1 MRTRLVLAA
10 VVGSIVAVAPLGAL
24 AADKRQSNM
33 VNPGAVSG
41 FGNPVLAGPI
51 GVTFTNNVSKGK
63 TKGDDKCVQ
72 QVQLIGLVG
81 LSDTDQLP
89 GTSDEVIC
97 IVESG
102 VKPGPGAPIIQG
114 AVLRGEVKSAK
125 VKIKADLSLEGVGCV
140 PDPGGSDVRIF
151 DARIT
156 CYEPDGSYA
165 PLLVPAFASDPTQGI
180 ALGGAPRPL
189 TPMIAT
195 EGIHMN

>member
-41 FGNPVLAGPI
+41 FGNSVLAPPI

-81 LSDTDQLP
+81 LLDSNPLVA
-89 GTSDEVIC
+89 GDEVIC

-102 VKPGPGAPIIQG
+102 VTPGPGAPIIQG

-156 CYEPDGSYA
+156 CYEPDLGYA
-165 PLLVPAFASDPTQGI
+165 PFLAPVFASDPTQGI
-180 ALGGAPRPL
+180 ALGGAPRPA

>member
-10 VVGSIVAVAPLGAL
+10 VVGSMVAIAPLGAL
-24 AADKRQSNM
+24 AGDKRQSNM

-41 FGNPVLAGPI
+41 FGNSVLAGPI

-72 QVQLIGLVG
+72 QVQLIGLTG
-81 LSDTDQLP
+81 LLDSNPLAA
-89 GTSDEVIC
+89 GDEVIC

-140 PDPGGSDVRIF
+140 PEPGGSDVRIF

-165 PLLVPAFASDPTQGI
+165 PFLAPVFASDPTQGI
-180 ALGGAPRPL
+180 ALGGAPRPT